1 MAERRNG
8 MTIEDWRA
16 KIDALDRRLAELL
29 RERAECVIAIGKIKN
44 ARKIEVFD
52 PEREQQIIRNILQQ
66 NQGPLDDDALRRI
79 FERVI
84 DECRRIENDK

>member
-1 MAERRNG
+1 

-29 RERAECVIAIGKIKN
+29 RERAECVIAIGKIKT
-44 ARKIEVFD
+44 ARNMEVFD
-52 PEREQQIIRNILQQ
+52 PQRELQVIRNILHE
-66 NQGPLDDDALRRI
+66 NKGPLDDDALRRI

-84 DECRRIENDK
+84 DECRRIENKK

>member
-1 MAERRNG
+1 MAERRR

-29 RERAECVIAIGKIKN
+29 SERAQCVIAIGRIKN
-44 ARKIEVFD
+44 SNKIEVFD
-52 PEREQQIIRNILQQ
+52 PERERQIILNILRE
-66 NQGPLDDDALRRI
+66 NKGPLDDDAMRRI

-84 DECRRIENDK
+84 DECRRIEQQ

>member
-1 MAERRNG
+1 

-29 RERAECVIAIGKIKN
+29 SERAQCVLAIGKIKTSQ
-44 ARKIEVFD
+44 RMEVFD
-52 PEREQQIIRNILQQ
+52 PERERQIILNILRE
-66 NQGPLDDDALRRI
+66 NKGPLDDDALRRI

-84 DECRRIENDK
+84 DECRRIEQQ